1 MSDSI
6 GPKDFIEIG
15 VGLALGAISAVGLLA
30 RRYSFKPKTWSFAG
44 VEYDIAR
51 FEDLTQVAFFAH
63 VTKLALPA
71 SAHPLN
77 VADATD
83 PVALIYAG
91 WSLVCDSFVREFH
104 VYPTDENVKA
114 AVDKLGAQNVDFI
127 IGYRRIQDS
136 AASNAKRI
144 RLQFA
149 QEYACRAPSLAQR
162 IRPATWSLDETLAAE
177 LLKDAS

>member
-104 VYPTDENVKA
+104 VYPTDPLNEPTV
-114 AVDKLGAQNVDFI
+114 L
-127 IGYRRIQDS
+127 
-136 AASNAKRI
+136 SNATAWSATTGGALLNTEWGATTDAVAI
-144 RLQFA
+144 TRLA
-149 QEYACRAPSLAQR
+149 NEM
-162 IRPATWSLDETLAAE
+162 DAA
-177 LLKDAS
+177 LMPWIF